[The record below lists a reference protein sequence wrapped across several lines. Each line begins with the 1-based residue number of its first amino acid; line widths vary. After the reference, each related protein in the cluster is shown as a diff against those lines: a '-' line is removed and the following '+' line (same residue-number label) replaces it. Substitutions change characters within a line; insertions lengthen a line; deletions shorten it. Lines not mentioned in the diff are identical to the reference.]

1 MAEVD
6 AGLMAQAV
14 AEYEQAGHGS
24 KQQVLMVW
32 LPILGIGRQTFYRE
46 LRAWGRSRER
56 RKRRDLGRRTKAEI
70 NGWVGEIMRIKHSP
84 PKAVRRGATVDA
96 IRYAVANGLVPEEVM
111 AVPVGTINR
120 VAREMGWT
128 EAPRREARFE
138 AEYPNQVHQIDA
150 SGSEHWYPVRK
161 DGGDWILK
169 LRPGKLKNKEKIE
182 RMRVW
187 AYGLT
192 DDFSGYRLSRYV
204 VAPGESAAGGIGFL
218 QWAWS
223 KDQEH
228 APFRGLPEILY
239 MDNGPLAR
247 KTAMRDFCERV
258 GVSIETHE
266 PYRSQATGKVEVN
279 WRSMWKR
286 FETPWFFNPKWEKL
300 EISLGELNQE
310 LAAFWKE
317 WNGKQHRRLE
327 MSREAAWLTILQ
339 RGGVVDIDPAAWG
352 TIFQRAKRLVDA
364 AGCFDYQGKTYQ
376 VREIQACEVWV
387 YENLISPSPQS
398 SPTRGEGVK
407 GMGTMNCAPT
417 GKKGVKGLVVEDR
430 RDGARY
436 GVVEFKPRVWGDYLG
451 VKKTELE
458 KLKEV
463 PREGAM
469 NCAPTWRREND
480 GKVMH
485 LVRGAEVRDGG
496 HPHPS
501 PLPSRERELPESVE
515 ELAAGAG
522 ILHRQDAGATG
533 IELYATPLERYVA
546 VKVKEAKGERLEGE
560 DRDYLRWFEG
570 EYKAQWEMLKEDIDR
585 RVRLAGN

>member
-6 AGLMAQAV
+6 AGLMAQAIK
-14 AEYEQAGHGS
+14 EYERAGHGA
-24 KQQVLMVW
+24 KQQVLASW

-46 LRAWGRSRER
+46 LRAWGRSR
-56 RKRRDLGRRTKAEI
+56 KRQGRADRGRRRREEI
-70 NGWVGEIMRIKHSP
+70 EAWVGEIMRIKHSP

-138 AEYPNQVHQIDA
+138 AEYANQVHQIDA

-161 DGGDWILK
+161 EGSDWILK

-218 QWAWS
+218 QWAWA

-247 KTAMRDFCERV
+247 KTAMREFCERV

-266 PYRSQATGKVEVN
+266 PYRSQATGKVEIN
-279 WRSMWKR
+279 WRALWKR
-286 FETPWFFNPKWEKL
+286 FETPWFFNPEWEKL
-300 EISLGELNQE
+300 EISLAELNQE

-317 WNGKQHRRLE
+317 WNGKQHRRLK

-339 RGGVVDIDPAAWG
+339 RGGVIDIDPAAWG

-387 YENLISPSPQS
+387 YENLIAPSPQL
-398 SPTRGEGVK
+398 SPMRGE
-407 GMGTMNCAPT
+407 
-417 GKKGVKGLVVEDR
+417 GVKGLVVEDR
-430 RDGARY
+430 RDGKRY
-436 GVVEFKPRVWGDYLG
+436 GVVEFKPRVWGDYLR

-458 KLKEV
+458 KLKEA
-463 PREGAM
+463 PRGKEREYG
-469 NCAPTWRREND
+469 APTWRREED
-480 GKVMH
+480 GKVVH
-485 LVRGAEVRDGG
+485 LVRGAEVRDGAF
-496 HPHPS
+496 PS
-501 PLPSRERELPESVE
+501 TAEERGKSSVE
-515 ELAAGAG
+515 ELAAEVEMVDRLKTCP
-522 ILHRQDAGATG
+522 IEQ
-533 IELYATPLERYVA
+533 ELYATPLERYVA
-546 VKVKEAKGERLEGE
+546 VKVKEAKGERLAVE

-570 EYKAQWEMLKEDIDR
+570 EYKAQMEMVREDIER
-585 RVRLAGN
+585 RVRLAGS